1 LRLSL
6 LFFGVEAGRSSGFG
20 DELLFLAGMLTILF
34 GSIGVLAS
42 QALGRLAGYSVLIS
56 SGTLLAAV
64 GFSQN
69 GVTAGA
75 LFYLV
80 TSTISISALFMLI
93 ELIERGQNPA
103 ANVLAVTMEA
113 YGEGD
118 SEFEEVPR
126 EDEVGIAIPE
136 TLVVLGISFAIC
148 TLLLAGLPPLSAF
161 LAKFAML
168 TAMFDPE
175 ALGTTLRSSAWWLS
189 SFLIFSGFATLIA
202 MSRAGIRSFWAP
214 LEGEVPRVLLVE
226 IAPVA
231 ALLLMT
237 IVLTIAAGPAMRF
250 MAAAASDLH
259 TPAAYIGAVME
270 ALQAAPGPDGG
281 IR

>member
-1 LRLSL
+1 RLSL

-64 GFSQN
+64 GYSQN

-93 ELIERGQNPA
+93 ELIERGQDPA

-113 YGEGD
+113 YGEG
-118 SEFEEVPR
+118 EEE
-126 EDEVGIAIPE
+126 EDPATEEIGVAIPE
-136 TLVVLGISFAIC
+136 TLAVLGVSFAIC
-148 TLLLAGLPPLSAF
+148 GILLAGLPPLPGF

-168 TAMFDPE
+168 TSMFNP
-175 ALGTTLRSSAWWLS
+175 AGLGDGAIRHSSWWLA
-189 SFLIFSGFATLIA
+189 SFLILSGFATLIA
-202 MSRAGIRSFWAP
+202 MTRAG
-214 LEGEVPRVLLVE
+214 
-226 IAPVA
+226 
-231 ALLLMT
+231 
-237 IVLTIAAGPAMRF
+237 
-250 MAAAASDLH
+250 
-259 TPAAYIGAVME
+259 
-270 ALQAAPGPDGG
+270 
-281 IR
+281 